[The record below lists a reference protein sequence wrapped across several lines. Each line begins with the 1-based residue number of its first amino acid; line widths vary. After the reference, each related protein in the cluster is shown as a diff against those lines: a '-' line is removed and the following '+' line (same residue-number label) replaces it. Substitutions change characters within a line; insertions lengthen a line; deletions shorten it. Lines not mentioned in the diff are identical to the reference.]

1 MAFVADTFLIIRK
14 ILVTILIYAVP
25 VAIIVGG
32 LVLTKH
38 LLIDSGPKTEVNL
51 PVSKI
56 KP

>member
-1 MAFVADTFLIIRK
+1 MAFVADTLLIIRK
-14 ILVTILIYAVP
+14 IFVTILIYAVP

-38 LLIDSGPKTEVNL
+38 LLIDSATKTEVL
-51 PVSKI
+51 SPVSKI